1 MLKDEIEKDLNKLIE
16 DKVIGENDR
25 DVFRM
30 ILALLKLGPDKKK
43 VKEIADFPDFEL
55 SWRRLEKNGYFG
67 KGKDRGKILLDY
79 DTGTK
84 NSLIISLLMMALV
97 AKGYA
102 KRVTI

>member
-1 MLKDEIEKDLNKLIE
+1 MLKDEIEKDLDKLIE
-16 DKVIGENDR
+16 DKVIDEQDR

-43 VKEIADFPDFEL
+43 VKEIADFEL